1 MSLRFPT
8 QTRRSYVCPTG
19 QGPMGMP
26 VSYSR
31 STAFHF
37 YWENETSNQHAS
49 SVPVSSQMI
58 QQTTHA
64 LHTMAQP
71 LPPTKSMAS
80 TIKSNEERGAAEE
93 SGGARFFC
101 RCTTGSVL
109 TRILLGVEF
118 LAGVCWVCWQEQP
131 IIVWMQGTND
141 TQKKRYG
148 MGRSSCG
155 AAVLRCYPMGT
166 RRFTGAE
173 TLDQ

>member
-1 MSLRFPT
+1 MEPSLALL
-8 QTRRSYVCPTG
+8 RRHCEAEYIVMEAAERRLIWILGGLGLCVSSVSDPDAQKLCLSHGTG
-19 QGPMGMP
+19 TNGNASP

-93 SGGARFFC
+93 SGGARFF
-101 RCTTGSVL
+101 V
-109 TRILLGVEF
+109 V
-118 LAGVCWVCWQEQP
+118 A
-131 IIVWMQGTND
+131 
-141 TQKKRYG
+141 
-148 MGRSSCG
+148 
-155 AAVLRCYPMGT
+155 
-166 RRFTGAE
+166 RRVQF
-173 TLDQ
+173 